1 MTTRLFYTKA
11 LGLGVVLTALV
22 SRHVY
27 AEDSVTNLTLEV
39 SALVLLVVAAMGR
52 LWSAAFITG
61 KKSKVL
67 VTDGPYSLVRNP
79 LYFFSFLGFIG
90 AGLAFES
97 ITLAILLAAIFFLT
111 HWPTILSEERKLRD
125 LFGEAFDEYTSRVPR
140 FVPLVR
146 KPALCESMAVSPR
159 ILTKA
164 MLESS
169 LVLCIFGLA
178 HINEWA
184 HMHQILPTVLTI
196 Y

>member
-22 SRHVY
+22 SSHVY
-27 AEDSVTNLTLEV
+27 AEDSVTNLSLEI
-39 SALVLLVVAAMGR
+39 SALVLLMVAAMGR

-67 VTDGPYSLVRNP
+67 VTDGPYSIMRNP
-79 LYFFSFLGFIG
+79 LYFFSFLGFVG

-97 ITLAILLAAIFFLT
+97 LTLALALAAVFFLT
-111 HWPTILSEERKLRD
+111 HWPTILKEERKLRD
-125 LFGEAFDEYTSRVPR
+125 LFGQTFDDYTRKVPR
-140 FVPLVR
+140 FFPLLR
-146 KPALCESMAVSPR
+146 KPAFCETMDVSPR

-169 LVLCIFGLA
+169 MVLCIFGLA

-184 HMHQILPTVLTI
+184 HVHQILPTVLTI